1 MKHIFIFLLLI
12 ANLDVCSQQIIL
24 DESYD
29 DWQSATT
36 NYKDK
41 SGDGNSSGVDI
52 TDVKFSNDDK
62 NLFVYLDLTK
72 EINIQENNKIT
83 IFIDADNSTSTGLQR
98 NGIGV
103 DISYTFGDKAGKI
116 YLQNNAYDVFH
127 DEAGLITSPTVTS
140 ERFEFCLS
148 RSIGF
153 NNLKVKQQAQ
163 AIRQIIAKE
172 QGVDDAITLI
182 EKIVRE
188 SQLVNQK
195 G

>member
-62 NLFVYLDLTK
+62 NLFVYLDL
-72 EINIQENNKIT
+72 
-83 IFIDADNSTSTGLQR
+83 
-98 NGIGV
+98 
-103 DISYTFGDKAGKI
+103 
-116 YLQNNAYDVFH
+116 
-127 DEAGLITSPTVTS
+127 
-140 ERFEFCLS
+140 
-148 RSIGF
+148 
-153 NNLKVKQQAQ
+153 
-163 AIRQIIAKE
+163 
-172 QGVDDAITLI
+172 
-182 EKIVRE
+182 
-188 SQLVNQK
+188 
-195 G
+195 